1 MRSHESDN
9 KDAVLQ
15 ITAGAGGPESCDWAQ
30 MLMRM
35 YTMYCEKNNLK
46 SSILNE
52 QDGDTAGIKSATLK
66 IEGEYA
72 FGWLKGE
79 NGVHRLVRISPFD
92 SNAKRHTSF
101 ASVYVYPLIDDS
113 INIEINQSDLE
124 INTSRSSG
132 AGGQS
137 VNKIET
143 KVQITHKPSG
153 IQITCSETRSQL
165 DNKVRAMQMLKSQ
178 LYEIELKKKN
188 EKRNEIE
195 SSKKKIEWGSQIRN
209 YVLHPYKLVKDLR
222 TGTETGNTDSVL
234 NGNIKDFLKSYLMF
248 NTNQS
253 KITCPRNK

>member
-1 MRSHESDN
+1 
-9 KDAVLQ
+9 
-15 ITAGAGGPESCDWAQ
+15 
-30 MLMRM
+30 
-35 YTMYCEKNNLK
+35 MYCEKNNLK

-195 SSKKKIEWGSQIRN
+195 SSKEKNRMGKSNQ
-209 YVLHPYKLVKDLR
+209 KLCSSPL
-222 TGTETGNTDSVL
+222 
-234 NGNIKDFLKSYLMF
+234 
-248 NTNQS
+248 
-253 KITCPRNK
+253 